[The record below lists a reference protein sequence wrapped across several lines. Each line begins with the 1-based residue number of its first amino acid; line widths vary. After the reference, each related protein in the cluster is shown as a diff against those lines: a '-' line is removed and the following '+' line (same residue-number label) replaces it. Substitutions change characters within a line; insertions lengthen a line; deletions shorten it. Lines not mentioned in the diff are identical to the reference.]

1 MGARP
6 GPGFPACPGTGP
18 AKGALAVGGGWGL
31 AFPALLLRPPNPGA
45 ESAGP
50 LSPPRQMRWGASL
63 CPRTPCS
70 QLPVLQVPARKRAL
84 FTCAP
89 RIEGSV

>member
-31 AFPALLLRPPNPGA
+31 AFPALLLRPPQSGGRKCRAPFPPATNAVGSQSLSPYALFPVACPAGA
-45 ESAGP
+45 CQEKGP
-50 LSPPRQMRWGASL
+50 LHLRP
-63 CPRTPCS
+63 TD
-70 QLPVLQVPARKRAL
+70 
-84 FTCAP
+84 
-89 RIEGSV
+89 

>member
-31 AFPALLLRPPNPGA
+31 AFLALLLRAPQSGGRKCRAPF
-45 ESAGP
+45 
-50 LSPPRQMRWGASL
+50 PPRQMLWGASL

-70 QLPVLQVPARKRAL
+70 QLPVLQRPARKMAL